1 LVLLEVEYYYLA
13 DLVIFCACLDKSY
26 FSGSELLSLH
36 KMSYRVPF
44 NAEPQDDSGS
54 SSGEEDRLSDWA
66 SSLGE
71 ALQTKSLFSDRTFPN
86 PTAAIEFDTKEHGF
100 SIKDES
106 TKKGLD
112 LYGRMRLINWIRK
125 EVRHS
130 NRINKK
136 SKLMNRELVL
146 RQLNRWMAVI
156 KSLAMRDY

>member
-1 LVLLEVEYYYLA
+1 
-13 DLVIFCACLDKSY
+13 
-26 FSGSELLSLH
+26 
-36 KMSYRVPF
+36 
-44 NAEPQDDSGS
+44 
-54 SSGEEDRLSDWA
+54 
-66 SSLGE
+66 
-71 ALQTKSLFSDRTFPN
+71 LFSDRTFPN